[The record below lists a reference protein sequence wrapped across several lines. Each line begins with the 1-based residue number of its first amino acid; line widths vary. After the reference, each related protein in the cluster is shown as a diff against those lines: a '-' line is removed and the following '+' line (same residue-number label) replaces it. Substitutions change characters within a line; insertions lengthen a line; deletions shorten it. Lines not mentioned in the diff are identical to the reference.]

1 MTCSQ
6 ELENIDQVLTHRV
19 DTLCPGQTLA
29 RLRGE
34 GLPQRRLRPENL
46 SGVSPGDRRL
56 RLGDRPHHAT
66 LRLVEHEAVVV
77 NIELVVTNDTL
88 LVRSF
93 LLNLNKKGLIIISS
107 DVISILTNLMYL
119 KSSVL
124 CSLVFLDKSSD
135 T

>member
-1 MTCSQ
+1 M
-6 ELENIDQVLTHRV
+6 
-19 DTLCPGQTLA
+19 DTLSPGQTLA
-29 RLRGE
+29 WLRGE

-66 LRLVEHEAVVV
+66 LGLVEHEAVVV

-107 DVISILTNLMYL
+107 DVMPILTNLMYL